1 MKKSIKT
8 IRTMVVVGI
17 ILAGGYC
24 LGNMAVSQNVDA
36 EMKTEAKGMAQPK
49 ESCPEKR
56 VMSGN
61 YYDYM
66 VIETV
71 DGNEWLLDDAE
82 GSKYIENGT
91 AVFEDG
97 ELVQVVF
104 DTKGTEAVTD
114 DEIVEVRSID
124 WRDKQCKNK
133 Y

>member
-8 IRTMVVVGI
+8 IGTMVAVGAM
-17 ILAGGYC
+17 LVGTFW
-24 LGNMAVSQNVDA
+24 LGSVTSNQTVDA
-36 EMKTEAKGMAQPK
+36 QIKTEAKKIIPQ
-49 ESCPEKR
+49 EETCPEKR
-56 VMSGN
+56 IMSGN

-82 GSKYIENGT
+82 GSKYIEYGT

-114 DEIVEVRSID
+114 DEIVEVRSI
-124 WRDKQCKNK
+124 N
-133 Y
+133 

>member
-8 IRTMVVVGI
+8 IRAMVAVGI

-36 EMKTEAKGMAQPK
+36 EIKTEAKGMALSK

-56 VMSGN
+56 IMSGN

-82 GSKYIENGT
+82 GSKYIENGA

-114 DEIVEVRSID
+114 DEIVEVRGID
-124 WRDKQCKNK
+124 WREK
-133 Y
+133 

>member
-8 IRTMVVVGI
+8 IRTMVAVGI

-36 EMKTEAKGMAQPK
+36 EIKTEAKGMALSK

-56 VMSGN
+56 IMSGN

-114 DEIVEVRSID
+114 DEIVEVRGID
-124 WRDKQCKNK
+124 WREK
-133 Y
+133 